1 MNSVDVIG
9 FLLPPS
15 RLCLK
20 FTLNLLVSLFVNM
33 IIQNVVG
40 LGQGTV
46 NYILAVIWVN
56 EIFTLTM

>member
-9 FLLPPS
+9 FLLQPS